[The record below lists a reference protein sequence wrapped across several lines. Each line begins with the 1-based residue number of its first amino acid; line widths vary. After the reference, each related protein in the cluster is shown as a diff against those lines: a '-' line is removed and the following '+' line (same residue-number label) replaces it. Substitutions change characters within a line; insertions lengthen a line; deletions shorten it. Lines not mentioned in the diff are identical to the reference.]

1 MKLYHIS
8 QNQNNEYDTFS
19 DLVVAAES
27 EEEAKSIHPG
37 QAPWRE
43 NPWQEGTSYWCKSPD
58 QVKAEYIGE
67 AASHIKKGSIICS
80 SFHAG

>member
-8 QNQNNEYDTFS
+8 QNQNNDYDTFS

-27 EEEAKSIHPG
+27 EEEARNIHPS
-37 QAPWRE
+37 QWRE
-43 NPWQEGTSYWCKSPD
+43 NPWAYFDAWCKSPD
-58 QVKAEYIGE
+58 QVKVEYIGE
-67 AASHIKKGSIICS
+67 AANHIKKGSIICS